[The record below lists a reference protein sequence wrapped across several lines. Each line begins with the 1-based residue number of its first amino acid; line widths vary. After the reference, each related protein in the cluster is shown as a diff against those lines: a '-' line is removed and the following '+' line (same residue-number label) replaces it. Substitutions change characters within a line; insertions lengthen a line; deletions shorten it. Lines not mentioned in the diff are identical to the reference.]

1 MATNILILINLYI
14 MKSKIETYAMI
25 VLVALVVLCLIAL
38 LIADIVRGEFTL
50 YKAIGFGVI
59 TLLVLLM
66 GISFKAE
73 LKKK

>member
-1 MATNILILINLYI
+1 

-25 VLVALVVLCLIAL
+25 VLVALIVICLIAL
-38 LIADIVRGEFTL
+38 LAADIVRGEFTF

-66 GISFKAE
+66 AISFKAQ
-73 LKKK
+73 LKDDDE